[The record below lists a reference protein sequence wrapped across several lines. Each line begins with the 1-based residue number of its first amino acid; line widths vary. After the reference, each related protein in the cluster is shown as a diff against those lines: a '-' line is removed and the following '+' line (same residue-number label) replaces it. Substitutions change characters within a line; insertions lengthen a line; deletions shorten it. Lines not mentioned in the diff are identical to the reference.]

1 MTNAMHAEGNDTLL
15 RRVTERLATTWAPLP
30 DKPEETIDLT
40 ARALWFLAHGEPRSV
55 VRAGEGTLPA
65 LDDAEV
71 ARLWELVETRQRGVP
86 LAHITGRQNFMGL
99 ELLSTGEALI
109 PRRETEI
116 LARTAI
122 DLLDAVPR
130 SRDPRLAI
138 DVCTGSGNVALALA
152 NHDAGVRVVGADLS
166 PEAVSLAQR
175 NAAHVGLA
183 GRAQF
188 TVSDLFVALETP
200 ELLGKADLVT
210 CNPPY
215 ISSAKVPEMHEEIA
229 KYEPRLA
236 FDGGALCLSIISRLL
251 TDAPR
256 FLRPGSSVA
265 FEVGV
270 GLGKYVSGRARKSGA
285 YADVREIPDDAGE
298 TRVIVATLPGA
309 PA

>member
-1 MTNAMHAEGNDTLL
+1 MTNATQAHGADALL
-15 RRVTERLATTWAPLP
+15 SRVAERLGATWSPLP

-40 ARALWFLAHGEPRSV
+40 VRALWFLAHGEPRSV
-55 VRAGEGTLPA
+55 VRAGHDALPS
-65 LDDAEV
+65 LNDAEV
-71 ARLWELVETRQRGVP
+71 TRLWELVESRTRGVP

-122 DLLDAVPR
+122 ELLDVVPR
-130 SRDPRLAI
+130 SREPRLAI

-152 NHDAGVRVVGADLS
+152 SHDPSVRVVGADLA
-166 PEAVSLAQR
+166 PEAVALAQR
-175 NAAHVGLA
+175 NAAHTGLA
-183 GRAQF
+183 DRARF
-188 TVSDLFVALETP
+188 MVSDLFVSFETA
-200 ELLGKADLVT
+200 EFLGHADLVT

-236 FDGGALCLSIISRLL
+236 FDGGALCLAIISRLL
-251 TDAPR
+251 SDAPR
-256 FLRPGSSVA
+256 FLRPGCSVA

-270 GLGKYVSGRARKSGA
+270 GLGKYVSGRARKSGV
-285 YADVREIPDDAGE
+285 YVDVREIADAAGE
-298 TRVIVATLPGA
+298 TRVIVATLP
-309 PA
+309 